1 MAGARFNLMTM
12 KPLDSAA
19 VNGALLDAFE
29 PDFTPTHASA
39 DEHARDEYRRDAFVA
54 AIVAARR
61 QLGGTFRPCGV
72 TRKKAPKY
80 CCWARGPGSART
92 SWARSAGT
100 SSR

>member
-92 SWARSAGT
+92 SWA
-100 SSR
+100 